1 MINKIAL
8 GLEILLAEK
17 LSLISGSRVGLICN
31 PASVDH
37 DLRHAADLCYR
48 HPGVNLTALFGPQH
62 GIRGET
68 QDNMVEWEG
77 FRDPRTGVMA
87 YSLYGEF
94 RKPTEEMLRDV
105 DAQHLLGRLAKLAV
119 KRIGHNASA
128 RVAEALPFNH
138 VVLRLAANSVLR
150 SEEGRQIN
158 VGATMKQVC
167 GMPEIVIYGGRVA
180 NQSDARSADERE
192 FFRQQNLQ
200 SERDLVNHKNRV
212 SDDRK
217 TSVNQLRRFSNL

>member
-1 MINKIAL
+1 MS
-8 GLEILLAEK
+8 GLQDVSFNSQSADRIGTIERYEPLAEFARG
-17 LSLISGSRVGLICN
+17 LHSQGHRVN
-31 PASVDH
+31 ESVDARAH
-37 DLRHAADLCYR
+37 VLKIEDQRVH
-48 HPGVNLTALFGPQH
+48 V
-62 GIRGET
+62 
-68 QDNMVEWEG
+68 
-77 FRDPRTGVMA
+77 
-87 YSLYGEF
+87 
-94 RKPTEEMLRDV
+94 
-105 DAQHLLGRLAKLAV
+105 AQHLLGRLAKLAV